1 MRVNRIA
8 IGAVLLVTGMLTGCS
23 ASTPPAPVA
32 APAEDNTLAG
42 CGPLPTATIER
53 TVAAIGLRQ
62 QLSPTICSWTGTSAT
77 GGPIG
82 LTYGWLKKNSLMFDR
97 QTATDLGYSTENA
110 VVKSFGGFYWHDPRD
125 PGACGLSAADSGTVT
140 WWVHNRD
147 HSAQPDPCAAAL
159 QLMLNTVQL
168 DG

>member
-1 MRVNRIA
+1 MLANRITAAMIA
-8 IGAVLLVTGMLTGCS
+8 ILAGVLTGCS
-23 ASTPPAPVA
+23 SGAPS
-32 APAEDNTLAG
+32 APTAQPVEDNALAG

-53 TVAAIGLRQ
+53 TVAATVLRQ
-62 QLSPTICSWTGTSAT
+62 QLSPTICSWTGVNST
-77 GGPIG
+77 GAPID

-97 QTATDLGYSTENA
+97 QIAADLGYNTENA
-110 VVKSFGGFYWHDPRD
+110 VVKSFGGFFWRDPRD
-125 PGACGLSAADSGTVT
+125 PGSCGLSAADSGTVT